1 MKRCL
6 TLINLA
12 VLFFFI
18 AGCKETIELNGYYDL
33 YLQNDTYPAGAYK
46 FYEDGRCFYYKYNRS
61 TDERYPFNFDDVIPI
76 NKWRSYNDTLVIM
89 GYGYKIVR
97 QTPDT
102 LVLKAFKGRNETL
115 VKSKRQKDEGGSDPE

>member
-1 MKRCL
+1 MKKCL
-6 TLINLA
+6 ILIKLA

-18 AGCKETIELNGYYDL
+18 VGCNQKRKLNGYYDL

-46 FYEDGRCFYYKYNRS
+46 FYGDGRCFYYKYNRS
-61 TDERYPFNFDDVIPI
+61 TDERYPFDFDDVIPT
-76 NKWRSYNDTLVIM
+76 NKWSSHGDTLIIM
-89 GYGYKIVR
+89 GHGYKIVR

-115 VKSKRQKDEGGSDPE
+115 VRSERQEDE